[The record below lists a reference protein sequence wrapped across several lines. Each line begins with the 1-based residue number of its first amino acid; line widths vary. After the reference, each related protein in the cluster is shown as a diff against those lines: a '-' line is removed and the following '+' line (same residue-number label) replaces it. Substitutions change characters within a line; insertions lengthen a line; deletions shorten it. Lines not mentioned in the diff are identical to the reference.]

1 MTVAQAT
8 VVAMRA
14 GRSAK
19 NLYMYI
25 YGLMIEV
32 IGAADKWGEGC
43 RRRRGLKDG
52 SGAFGPSHGKN

>member
-1 MTVAQAT
+1 M
-8 VVAMRA
+8 AMRV
-14 GRSAK
+14 GGSAK

-32 IGAADKWGEGC
+32 MGAADKWGEGC

-52 SGAFGPSHGKN
+52 SGAFGPNPCEN